1 MNRWSRPSALPPGTW
16 ARSPLSVPAAL
27 VLAVL
32 TGLVAMHGLA
42 PGSPGP
48 SARTGPA
55 HHAGPADHTGPASRS
70 MPTHEHPAA
79 ASFGP
84 DGAQC
89 AHSAHGT
96 GGHPDHADA
105 TCAAGG
111 TSAAPQPPVL
121 PAAAAA
127 SPGGPAAVRHL
138 PATAA
143 GSRAPPS
150 LSELQLLRI

>member
-16 ARSPLSVPAAL
+16 ARSPLPVLAAL

-32 TGLVAMHGLA
+32 AGLVAMHGLA
-42 PGSPGP
+42 PGYPGP
-48 SARTGPA
+48 PVRAAAPADHAAPA
-55 HHAGPADHTGPASRS
+55 HHAMPAHG
-70 MPTHEHPAA
+70 HPVAP
-79 ASFGP
+79 SP
-84 DGAQC
+84 EPVGAQC

-121 PAAAAA
+121 PATAAA
-127 SPGGPAAVRHL
+127 SPDGPAAVRHL
-138 PATAA
+138 PATTA